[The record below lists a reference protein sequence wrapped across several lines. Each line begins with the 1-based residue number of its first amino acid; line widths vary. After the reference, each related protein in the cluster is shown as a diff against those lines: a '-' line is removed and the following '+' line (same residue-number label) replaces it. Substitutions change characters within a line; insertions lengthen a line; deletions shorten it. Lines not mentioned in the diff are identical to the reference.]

1 LAGRPL
7 EHFDGWHKARVDAGE
22 RGLGISHGAAP
33 EGSEQNDRQNVPASS
48 VVGRPSAEEMS
59 RDYQFSAHIASVC
72 CIATGVHERQPLW
85 VNIDKPRTEHN
96 RSAYSPIADI
106 GADMLE
112 RPSRANS
119 GHLGRRE

>member
-1 LAGRPL
+1 
-7 EHFDGWHKARVDAGE
+7 
-22 RGLGISHGAAP
+22 
-33 EGSEQNDRQNVPASS
+33 

-72 CIATGVHERQPLW
+72 CIATGAHERGQLW
-85 VNIDKPRTEHN
+85 VNIDKTRTEHN

-112 RPSRANS
+112 RPSRGNS